1 MKLILF
7 LKLDLICLLFTYGIY
22 SQDSLT
28 IENGEQVV
36 SEKEIKLLIA
46 KRESEFKSAVA
57 EKVKQ
62 EIEKANVTV
71 ELVNIK
77 QLKKKSIDEFDA
89 VVILNEVRAWH
100 LNRHTKSFLRKL
112 DDSQREKVIM
122 VSTAATD
129 WKTKQKNIDAVTVA
143 SEVSNVKPVAKDIVK
158 KILIFL
164 HLE

>member
-7 LKLDLICLLFTYGIY
+7 LKLALICLLFTYGIY

-46 KRESEFKSAVA
+46 KRESEFKCAVA